1 MSASRMKL
9 LVPAALS
16 ILSAALTAEETVDWR
31 LELLK
36 ENGLPAETEA
46 LKKFLDGVSQPE
58 TNLDQLVRQLGSD
71 QYKLREQ
78 AQQAILL
85 RGRKALPHLRP
96 LLGSDDPEVR
106 IRIAA
111 IVDELEAGVQWDKS
125 DLLRLAVGSLLRER
139 DNPGAPGR
147 EGLLFV
153 ELFSK
158 DSPSL
163 AKGYQRLKFET
174 GVGVGGS
181 VREGIARLKG
191 KRDNDG
197 DQRLLLL
204 AKDLTG
210 KAEFPG
216 SFRIQTRIGGGKEGM
231 GAYHVG
237 ISVGNVRALFH
248 PGYRGGAFRIEQV
261 SDNMPVVNTT
271 DMGFDPPP
279 GELLPMRIDVKRQAN
294 RDVEIR
300 VMITSGKDTFRTTH
314 TVKAAIIG
322 KLDRI
327 GLDRSGRSGGDAL
340 FDDFVVGVE

>member
-1 MSASRMKL
+1 VSAITAKWLIPLMAGL
-9 LVPAALS
+9 LS
-16 ILSAALTAEETVDWR
+16 SAVTAEEVVDWR

-46 LKKFLDGVSQPE
+46 LKKFLDGLRQPE
-58 TNLDQLVRQLGSD
+58 TTLDQSLRQLGSEEYT
-71 QYKLREQ
+71 QREQ
-78 AQQAILL
+78 AQQSIL
-85 RGRKALPHLRP
+85 RVGRKALPKLRP
-96 LLGSDDPEVR
+96 LLRSDDPEVR
-106 IRIAA
+106 TRIAA
-111 IVDELEAGVQWDKS
+111 IIDELEAGVQWEKS
-125 DLLRLAVGSLLRER
+125 DLLRQAAASLLRER
-139 DNPGAPGR
+139 ENPGAPPR

-158 DSPSL
+158 QSDSL
-163 AKGYQRLKFET
+163 ADGYKGLKFES
-174 GVGVGGS
+174 GVGVDGS

-191 KRDNDG
+191 KRADDG

-210 KAEFPG
+210 KAEFPD
-216 SFRIQTRIGGGKEGM
+216 SFRIQTRIGGGEEGM
-231 GAYHVG
+231 GVYHVG
-237 ISVGNVRALFH
+237 VSIGNVRALFH
-248 PGYRGGAFRIEQV
+248 PGYSGGAFRFEQV
-261 SDNMPVVNTT
+261 SNNMPVVPTT
-271 DMGFDPPP
+271 DMGFDPPA
-279 GELLPMRIDVKRQAN
+279 GELLPMRVDVKRQAN

-300 VMITSGKDTFRTTH
+300 VMITRGKDTFRKTH

>member
-1 MSASRMKL
+1 MKW

-16 ILSAALTAEETVDWR
+16 LLYAVLTAEETVDWR

-46 LKKFLDGVSQPE
+46 LKEFLDGISQPE
-58 TNLDQLVRQLGSD
+58 ANLDQLLRQLGSD
-71 QYKLREQ
+71 DYKQREQ

-85 RGRKALPHLRP
+85 RGRKALPQLRP

-111 IVDELEAGVQWDKS
+111 IIDSLEAGVQWDKS
-125 DLLRLAVGSLLRER
+125 DLLRLAVGSLLGERE
-139 DNPGAPGR
+139 NPGAPGR

-191 KRDNDG
+191 TRADDG

-210 KAEFPG
+210 KAEFPD
-216 SFRIQTRIGGGKEGM
+216 SFRIQTKIGGGAEGV

-237 ISVGNVRALFH
+237 ISIGNVRALFH
-248 PGYRGGAFRIEQV
+248 PGYRGGAFRFEQV
-261 SDNMPVVNTT
+261 SNNLPVVPTSN
-271 DMGFDPPP
+271 MGFDPPA

-294 RDVEIR
+294 RDVEIS
-300 VMITSGKDTFRTTH
+300 VMITRGKDTFRKTH
-314 TVKAAIIG
+314 TVKAAVIG

>member
-1 MSASRMKL
+1 MPLMAGL
-9 LVPAALS
+9 
-16 ILSAALTAEETVDWR
+16 LSAVLAAEETVVDWR

-46 LKKFLDGVSQPE
+46 LKNFLDAINRPG
-58 TNLDQLVRQLGSD
+58 TTLDQSLRQLGSED
-71 QYKLREQ
+71 YKEREQ
-78 AQQAILL
+78 AQQAIL
-85 RGRKALPHLRP
+85 RVGRKALPQLRP
-96 LLGSDDPEVR
+96 LLRSDDPEVR

-111 IVDELEAGVQWDKS
+111 IINELEAGVHWAKS
-125 DLLRLAVGSLLRER
+125 DLLRLAAASLLRER
-139 DNPGAPGR
+139 EHPGAPGR
-147 EGLLFV
+147 EELLFV
-153 ELFSK
+153 ELFSAES
-158 DSPSL
+158 DSL
-163 AKGYQRLKFET
+163 AEGYKRLKFET
-174 GVGVGGS
+174 GVGVNGS
-181 VREGIARLKG
+181 VRKGIARLQG
-191 KRDNDG
+191 KRDDDG

-210 KAEFPG
+210 KAEFPD

-248 PGYRGGAFRIEQV
+248 PGFSGGGFRLEQV
-261 SDNMPVVNTT
+261 SDNMPVVDMT

-279 GELLPMRIDVKRQAN
+279 GELLPMRVDVKRLPN
-294 RDVEIR
+294 RDVEIT
-300 VMITSGKDTFRTTH
+300 VMITRGKDSFRTTH
-314 TVKAAIIG
+314 TVKAAVIG

>member
-1 MSASRMKL
+1 VSASRMKW
-9 LVPAALS
+9 LVPAALGL
-16 ILSAALTAEETVDWR
+16 LSAVLTAEETVDWR

-36 ENGLPAETEA
+36 EHGLPAETEA
-46 LKKFLDGVSQPE
+46 LKKFLDGVNRPE

-71 QYKLREQ
+71 QYKQREQ

-85 RGRKALPHLRP
+85 RGRKALPQLRP
-96 LLGSDDPEVR
+96 LLASDDPEVR
-106 IRIAA
+106 LRIAA
-111 IVDELEAGVQWDKS
+111 IIDSLEAGQHWDKS

-139 DNPGAPGR
+139 ENPGAPAP
-147 EGLLFV
+147 EIQLFA
-153 ELFSK
+153 EFFSK

-174 GVGVGGS
+174 GVGVNGS

-191 KRDNDG
+191 MRADDG

-210 KAEFPG
+210 KAEFPD
-216 SFRIQTRIGGGKEGM
+216 SFRIQTRIGGGGEGV

-237 ISVGNVRALFH
+237 ISIGNVRALFH
-248 PGYRGGAFRIEQV
+248 PGYSGGAFRFEQV
-261 SDNMPVVNTT
+261 SNNKPVVNTT

-279 GELLPMRIDVKRQAN
+279 GELLPMRIDVQRQAN
-294 RDVEIR
+294 RDVEIS
-300 VMITSGKDTFRTTH
+300 VMITRGKDTFRKTH
-314 TVKAAIIG
+314 TVKAAVIG